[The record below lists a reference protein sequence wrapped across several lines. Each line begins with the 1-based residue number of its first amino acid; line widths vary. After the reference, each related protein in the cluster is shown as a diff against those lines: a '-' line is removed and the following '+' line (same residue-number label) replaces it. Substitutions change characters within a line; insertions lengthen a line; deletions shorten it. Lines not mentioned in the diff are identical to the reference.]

1 MAEMLKEIKTYLRGV
16 KQEWGKITWPETP
29 VIFSETFFVLIIIT
43 SFTVAILLIDLIY
56 KTLFGLIK

>member
-1 MAEMLKEIKTYLRGV
+1 MAQMLHEIQNYLRGV

-29 VIFSETFFVLIIIT
+29 VVFSETLFVLAIIT
-43 SFTVAILLIDLIY
+43 AFTVGILAIDLIY